1 MIESIKT
8 NKCELQLSKRILKLQ
23 NENKTLREK
32 LSELSPNKSKMAAE
46 KEIILRLTD
55 NVTKTSSLN
64 LELSSKLKI
73 SEGEIE
79 SYKKLLSD
87 YQKELFEMKNKHI
100 NEVCDYSNSFIFF
113 II

>member
-1 MIESIKT
+1 
-8 NKCELQLSKRILKLQ
+8 
-23 NENKTLREK
+23 
-32 LSELSPNKSKMAAE
+32 MAAE
-46 KEIILRLTD
+46 KELILRLTD

-100 NEVCDYSNSFIFF
+100 NEVCDSYSNSFIFF
-113 II
+113 SLFRSLRFFRFSKSIWFDLIFFCFICSNFSLIYLYRLKVKY